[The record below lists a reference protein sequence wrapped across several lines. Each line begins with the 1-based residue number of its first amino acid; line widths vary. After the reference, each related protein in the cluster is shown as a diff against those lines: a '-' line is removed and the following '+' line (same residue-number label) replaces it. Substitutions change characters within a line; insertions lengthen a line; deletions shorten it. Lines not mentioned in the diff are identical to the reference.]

1 MHTGIKCG
9 EDSKKTEDIWI
20 AVENN
25 EQVRTERFKQ
35 VPAGKVSLIRE
46 KLSKTIKRKSNSI
59 NEVKL
64 TIEKAEKIEITHSE
78 IAHWLDTKARWKFPM
93 LKGGAKKNSRS

>member
-1 MHTGIKCG
+1 M
-9 EDSKKTEDIWI
+9 I

-46 KLSKTIKRKSNSI
+46 KLSKTIKRKTNSI

-64 TIEKAEKIEITHSE
+64 TIEKEENIEMTHSE
-78 IAHWLDTKARWKFPM
+78 IAHWIDTKARWMFPM
-93 LKGGAKKNSRS
+93 LFAAFVLFYFISIKFGWVDAILYFV